1 MSDQMATYTGDLLLV
16 LNQNGDWDLEYIN
29 GQPRMTDGFETAVML
44 SVFVEPD
51 FWQNDLTNIV
61 AEKYISEFPEVIKN
75 GRVDNDTLN
84 DGISALKKAL
94 KWMIDTEA
102 ASKIEVTGGFI
113 NVYALYWEI
122 SIFRTTGET
131 RYQINWDKQ
140 EVTVLRAA

>member
-84 DGISALKKAL
+84 DGISALKK
-94 KWMIDTEA
+94 
-102 ASKIEVTGGFI
+102 
-113 NVYALYWEI
+113 
-122 SIFRTTGET
+122 SIKMDDRHRGSE
-131 RYQINWDKQ
+131 
-140 EVTVLRAA
+140 